1 MTHLSLKKAFF
12 LFTLFFA
19 AIPLL
24 IIGFYSQKVSRST
37 LTAETISRLESMR
50 DIQKKAAERQFET
63 WSSEAAVIAGTKE
76 IYNSIMLFQNYFM
89 DQELEKG
96 ARAEV
101 STDEYR
107 ELHEYVRPQMEKY
120 IREMGYP
127 DMFIVDDYGRVL
139 FSMQKNKD
147 LGQDLKSG
155 PFADAP
161 LGRVWKS
168 AMNGRRTF
176 GDFKPYAPL
185 EGRITGFIGAPI
197 YDHNSKVA
205 GVLIL
210 ALPVSQINGFLHL
223 QGDIKDTGKT
233 FIIGSRDL
241 RPRNTPEIE
250 EEKDFLQEL
259 IVLGQKNERGFV
271 NKQDHLVAYTR
282 LKARGLDWLLV
293 DKFSKAKAL
302 QPITRMTEHV
312 AIFGLVVLLLI
323 LAGSQIFC
331 RRLILKPFSLLQEFA
346 DKVTEGDLEAK
357 IESTF
362 LPELDRLKNSM
373 SIMVSRIKEKI
384 DESKSYADRA
394 QKSALKTNAALEKS
408 RKQEKELQQMLA
420 EFQKIAETA
429 NRSSSE
435 VDSQT
440 ENLKVELKQIES
452 KCESQME
459 ATVQTKQAM
468 EEMNYTVLEVGR
480 WTQKFEKAYS
490 QIRSRVQEGTQKSR
504 ETSEIMNIVDDMMH
518 NLKEDFS
525 QLDSYT
531 KDIGEII
538 SLINDITDQTNLL
551 ALNAAI
557 EAARAGDAGR
567 GFAVVADEVRK
578 LATKTMSATGR
589 VEKSVKLIQDAVSRN
604 NYQLDCTFEKVE
616 KTHSLSRETGES
628 LKQINSVI
636 EEVRDEIGRIQE
648 LSASQGSVVEQV
660 FSSMHTVE
668 KAAGE
673 TSEEMGRSTE
683 SLGYVKDKVR
693 ELELLIQQF
702 IQGDEEKNTHDQF
715 TAENPDKECRTGYAQ

>member
-1 MTHLSLKKAFF
+1 MPHLSLKKSFF

-24 IIGFYSQKVSRST
+24 IIGFYSQKVSRNT

-50 DIQKKAAERQFET
+50 DIQKKAVKRQFET
-63 WSSEAAVIAGTKE
+63 WASEATVVAGTKE
-76 IYNSIMLFQNYFM
+76 IYNSIMLFQDYFM

-96 ARAEV
+96 GRAEV

-147 LGQDLKSG
+147 LGQDLKNG
-155 PFADAP
+155 PFTDSP

-168 AMNGRRTF
+168 AMNGRQTF
-176 GDFKPYAPL
+176 GDFKPYGPL
-185 EGRITGFIGAPI
+185 QERITGFAGAPI
-197 YDHNSKVA
+197 YDHNSEVA
-205 GVLIL
+205 GALIL
-210 ALPVSQINGFLHL
+210 ALPVSKINELLNL
-223 QGDIKDTGKT
+223 QGDIQDKGKT

-241 RPRNTPEIE
+241 RPRNTPKID
-250 EEKDFLQEL
+250 EKNDFLQEL
-259 IVLGQKNERGFV
+259 IALGQKNERGFV
-271 NKQDHLVAYTR
+271 NKEDHLVAYTR
-282 LKARGLDWLLV
+282 LKASGLDWLLV

-302 QPITRMTEHV
+302 QPITRMSEHV
-312 AIFGLVVLLLI
+312 AVFGFVVLFLI
-323 LAGSQIFC
+323 LVGSQIFC
-331 RRLILKPFSLLQEFA
+331 RRLILKPFVLLQEFA
-346 DKVTEGDLEAK
+346 DKVTAGDLEAR
-357 IESTF
+357 IERTF
-362 LPELDRLKNSM
+362 LPELDRLKDSM

-384 DESKSYADRA
+384 DESKSYAHTA
-394 QKSALKTNAALEKS
+394 QKSALKTNEALERSK
-408 RKQEKELQQMLA
+408 KQEKELQEMLA
-420 EFQKIAETA
+420 EFQKIAATA
-429 NRSSSE
+429 NQSSSE
-435 VDSQT
+435 VDYQT

-452 KCESQME
+452 KCASQME

-480 WTQKFEKAYS
+480 WTQKFEQAYS
-490 QIRSRVQEGTQKSR
+490 QIRSRVGEGTKKSQ
-504 ETSEIMNIVDDMMH
+504 ETSEIMNIVDDMMR
-518 NLKEDFS
+518 NLKQDFS

-616 KTHSLSRETGES
+616 KTHSLSRETKDS

-648 LSASQGSVVEQV
+648 LSASQGSVLEQV

-673 TSEEMGRSTE
+673 TSEEMGRSTQ

-693 ELELLIQQF
+693 ELEFLIQKF
-702 IQGDEEKNTHDQF
+702 IQGDEGKNTHAQF
-715 TAENPDKECRTGYAQ
+715 FAGNPDRECRPGCPQ